1 MLVMLKKCL
10 GAIRANLRKEISRT
24 MRVKRGVT
32 THAKHKKLRQAT
44 KGMGH
49 MRRASIRQAK
59 QAVLKALSY
68 GYRDRRNKK
77 RDLRALWI
85 TRINAG
91 LRQHGMTYSK
101 FVNLAKTADVQV
113 DRKILAELAVNQ
125 PVAFK
130 AIVDKVQNQ

>member
-1 MLVMLKKCL
+1 
-10 GAIRANLRKEISRT
+10 

-32 THAKHKKLRQAT
+32 THARHKKIRQQT
-44 KGMGH
+44 KGMGQ
-49 MRRASIRQAK
+49 MRRSSIRQAK

-77 RDLRALWI
+77 RDIRGLWI
-85 TRINAG
+85 TRINAA
-91 LRQHGMTYSK
+91 LREHGVSYSAFMGMTK
-101 FVNLAKTADVQV
+101 KANIQV

-130 AIVDKVQNQ
+130 AVLDKAQAAK